1 MKVVFTIARNDFR
14 NFLREKKIIISGL
27 LFLLLVIVS
36 IIGGYQQFDKQNKER
51 KEAQEAVRK
60 SWLNQGDKNPHS
72 AAHYGTYAFRPVS
85 VLSFFDVGL
94 NSYVGNS
101 IYLEAHRQNNPKFS
115 VASESSSLIRF
126 GELTIAFIL
135 QIIMPLLIFFI
146 GFNVV
151 TKEKEGNTLKVLFS
165 QGITMKSIAW
175 GKLLAIFGIVSMLIL
190 PVFALIFFLGLMN
203 VGQGDKI
210 LFLTSFS
217 FLLLTYLV
225 YLFILC
231 SISVLISAISKTS
244 RSALLVLLGFW
255 ITTCIIL
262 PKVAANLGSS
272 IHKAPSGFEFRQNIA
287 KDEENGIDGHNPSDK
302 RFDRL
307 KDSVLHKYNVKKI
320 EELPIN
326 FDAIAMQEGERY
338 SSMIYNKHF
347 ERLRQDYLIQ
357 NKISQYAS
365 LVDPFI
371 GVRNFS
377 MSLAGSDIASAFSFQ
392 EQAESYRFEMVKYL
406 NNYLRDF
413 SVTGEWDKKASSSIY
428 SNIPDFHFTPISM
441 NDRLKDNALSIVSLF
456 MWAIICAFGLSSL
469 KNKVN

>member
-1 MKVVFTIARNDFR
+1 
-14 NFLREKKIIISGL
+14 
-27 LFLLLVIVS
+27 
-36 IIGGYQQFDKQNKER
+36 
-51 KEAQEAVRK
+51 
-60 SWLNQGDKNPHS
+60 
-72 AAHYGTYAFRPVS
+72 
-85 VLSFFDVGL
+85 
-94 NSYVGNS
+94 
-101 IYLEAHRQNNPKFS
+101 
-115 VASESSSLIRF
+115 
-126 GELTIAFIL
+126 
-135 QIIMPLLIFFI
+135 
-146 GFNVV
+146 
-151 TKEKEGNTLKVLFS
+151 
-165 QGITMKSIAW
+165 
-175 GKLLAIFGIVSMLIL
+175 MLIL

-371 GVRNFS
+371 GLRNFS

-392 EQAESYRFEMVKYL
+392 EQSELYRFEMVKYL

-413 SVTGEWDKKASSSIY
+413 SVTGEWDKKASSAIY
-428 SNIPDFHFTPISM
+428 SNIPDFYFTPVSM
-441 NDRLKDNALSIVSLF
+441 RVRLKENVLSIVSLF

-469 KNKVN
+469 KDKVN